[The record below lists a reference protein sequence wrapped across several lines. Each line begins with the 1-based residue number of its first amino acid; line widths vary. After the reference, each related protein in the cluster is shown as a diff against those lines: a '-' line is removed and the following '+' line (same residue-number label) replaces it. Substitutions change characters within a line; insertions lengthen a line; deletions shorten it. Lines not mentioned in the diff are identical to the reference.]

1 MSTNGRSLP
10 ISYRYL
16 LLSMRS
22 AGGAVPD
29 GLSRLL
35 ELLRKME
42 QKGQGFDGIYLN
54 HNPWAEP
61 PEAVVE
67 SGMTAV
73 LTYFDALYSAPF
85 SVRRNSV
92 KVVLVGQEGAGKT
105 R

>member
-1 MSTNGRSLP
+1 MS
-10 ISYRYL
+10 YL
-16 LLSMRS
+16 YSPLSMRS

-35 ELLRKME
+35 ELLRKVE
-42 QKGQGFDGIYLN
+42 EKEDGVVNLN
-54 HNPWAEP
+54 RNPWAEP
-61 PEAVVE
+61 PEAVVK

-73 LTYFDALYSAPF
+73 LAYFDDIYSAPC

>member
-1 MSTNGRSLP
+1 MS
-10 ISYRYL
+10 YL
-16 LLSMRS
+16 YSPLSMRS

-35 ELLRKME
+35 ELLRKVE
-42 QKGQGFDGIYLN
+42 EKEDGVVDLN
-54 HNPWAEP
+54 RNPWAEP
-61 PEAVVE
+61 PEAVVK

-73 LTYFDALYSAPF
+73 LAYFDDLYSAPC
-85 SVRRNSV
+85 SARRNSV

>member
-1 MSTNGRSLP
+1 MS
-10 ISYRYL
+10 YL
-16 LLSMRS
+16 YSPLSMRS

-35 ELLRKME
+35 ELLRKVE
-42 QKGQGFDGIYLN
+42 EKEDGVVNLN
-54 HNPWAEP
+54 RNPWAEP
-61 PEAVVE
+61 PEAVVK

-73 LTYFDALYSAPF
+73 LAYFDDIYSAPC
-85 SVRRNSV
+85 SARRNSV

>member
-1 MSTNGRSLP
+1 
-10 ISYRYL
+10 
-16 LLSMRS
+16 MRS

-42 QKGQGFDGIYLN
+42 RRYHAMELN
-54 HNPWAEP
+54 PNPWAEP
-61 PEAVVE
+61 PEAVVK

-73 LTYFDALYSAPF
+73 LAYFDDLYSAPC
-85 SVRRNSV
+85 SARRNSV

>member
-1 MSTNGRSLP
+1 M
-10 ISYRYL
+10 SYRYS

-35 ELLRKME
+35 ELLRKVE
-42 QKGQGFDGIYLN
+42 EKEDGVVNLN
-54 HNPWAEP
+54 RNPWAEP
-61 PEAVVE
+61 PEAVVK

-73 LTYFDALYSAPF
+73 LTYFDDLYSAPC

>member
-1 MSTNGRSLP
+1 
-10 ISYRYL
+10 
-16 LLSMRS
+16 MRS
-22 AGGAVPD
+22 ADSAVPD

-42 QKGQGFDGIYLN
+42 QKRHLPFSGFLN
-54 HNPWAEP
+54 PNPWAEP
-61 PEAVVE
+61 PEAVVK

-73 LTYFDALYSAPF
+73 LAYFDALYSAPF

>member
-1 MSTNGRSLP
+1 MS
-10 ISYRYL
+10 YL
-16 LLSMRS
+16 YSPLSMRS

-35 ELLRKME
+35 ELLRKVE
-42 QKGQGFDGIYLN
+42 EKEDGVVSLN
-54 HNPWAEP
+54 RNPWAEP
-61 PEAVVE
+61 PEAVVK

-73 LTYFDALYSAPF
+73 LTYFDDLYSAPC

>member
-1 MSTNGRSLP
+1 
-10 ISYRYL
+10 
-16 LLSMRS
+16 MRS

-42 QKGQGFDGIYLN
+42 RTRYHAMELN
-54 HNPWAEP
+54 PNPWAEP

-67 SGMTAV
+67 HGMTAV
-73 LTYFDALYSAPF
+73 LTYFDDLYSAPC

>member
-1 MSTNGRSLP
+1 MS
-10 ISYRYL
+10 YL
-16 LLSMRS
+16 YSPLSMRS

-35 ELLRKME
+35 ELLRKVE
-42 QKGQGFDGIYLN
+42 EKEDGVVNLN
-54 HNPWAEP
+54 RNPWAEP
-61 PEAVVE
+61 PEAVVK

-73 LTYFDALYSAPF
+73 LAYFDDLYSAPC
-85 SVRRNSV
+85 SARRNSV

>member
-1 MSTNGRSLP
+1 M
-10 ISYRYL
+10 SYRYS

-35 ELLRKME
+35 ELLRMVE
-42 QKGQGFDGIYLN
+42 RTRNHALELN
-54 HNPWAEP
+54 PNPWAEP
-61 PEAVVE
+61 PEAVVK

-73 LTYFDALYSAPF
+73 LAYFDDLYSAPC
-85 SVRRNSV
+85 SARRNSV

>member
-1 MSTNGRSLP
+1 M
-10 ISYRYL
+10 SYRYL

-35 ELLRKME
+35 ELLRKVE
-42 QKGQGFDGIYLN
+42 EKEDGVVNLN
-54 HNPWAEP
+54 RNPWAEP
-61 PEAVVE
+61 PEAVVK

-73 LTYFDALYSAPF
+73 LTYFDDLYSAPC

>member
-1 MSTNGRSLP
+1 M
-10 ISYRYL
+10 SYRYS

-35 ELLRKME
+35 ELLRKVE
-42 QKGQGFDGIYLN
+42 EKEDGVVNLN
-54 HNPWAEP
+54 RNPWAEP
-61 PEAVVE
+61 PEAVVK

-73 LTYFDALYSAPF
+73 LAYFDDIYSAPC
-85 SVRRNSV
+85 SARRNSV

>member
-1 MSTNGRSLP
+1 M
-10 ISYRYL
+10 SYRYS

-35 ELLRKME
+35 ELLRKVE
-42 QKGQGFDGIYLN
+42 EKKDGFFHLN
-54 HNPWAEP
+54 RNPWAEP
-61 PEAVVE
+61 PEAVVM

-73 LTYFDALYSAPF
+73 LTYFDALYSAPC

>member
-1 MSTNGRSLP
+1 MS
-10 ISYRYL
+10 YL
-16 LLSMRS
+16 YSPLSMRS

-35 ELLRKME
+35 GVVEEKE
-42 QKGQGFDGIYLN
+42 DGVVNLN
-54 HNPWAEP
+54 RNPWAEP
-61 PEAVVE
+61 PEAVVK

-73 LTYFDALYSAPF
+73 LTYFDDLYSAPC

>member
-1 MSTNGRSLP
+1 MS
-10 ISYRYL
+10 YL
-16 LLSMRS
+16 YSPLSMRS

-42 QKGQGFDGIYLN
+42 EERNARIGLN
-54 HNPWAEP
+54 PNPWAEP
-61 PEAVVE
+61 PEAVVK

-73 LTYFDALYSAPF
+73 LAYFDDLYSAPC
-85 SVRRNSV
+85 STRRNSV

>member
-1 MSTNGRSLP
+1 MS
-10 ISYRYL
+10 YL
-16 LLSMRS
+16 YSPLSMRS
-22 AGGAVPD
+22 ADSAVPD

-42 QKGQGFDGIYLN
+42 QKEQGSIGLILN
-54 HNPWAEP
+54 RNPWAEP
-61 PEAVVE
+61 PEAVVK

-73 LTYFDALYSAPF
+73 LTYFDDLYSAPC
-85 SVRRNSV
+85 SARRNSV

>member
-1 MSTNGRSLP
+1 MS
-10 ISYRYL
+10 YL
-16 LLSMRS
+16 YSPLSMRS

-35 ELLRKME
+35 ELLRKVE
-42 QKGQGFDGIYLN
+42 EKEDGVVNLN
-54 HNPWAEP
+54 RNPWAEP
-61 PEAVVE
+61 PEAVVK

-73 LTYFDALYSAPF
+73 LAYFDDLYSAPC
-85 SVRRNSV
+85 STRRNSV

>member
-1 MSTNGRSLP
+1 MS
-10 ISYRYL
+10 YL
-16 LLSMRS
+16 YSPLSMRS

-35 ELLRKME
+35 ELLRKVE
-42 QKGQGFDGIYLN
+42 GKVNGILDLN
-54 HNPWAEP
+54 RNPWAEP
-61 PEAVVE
+61 PEAVVK

-73 LTYFDALYSAPF
+73 LTYFDDLYSAPC

>member
-1 MSTNGRSLP
+1 
-10 ISYRYL
+10 
-16 LLSMRS
+16 MRS
-22 AGGAVPD
+22 ADSAVPD

-35 ELLRKME
+35 ELLRKIE
-42 QKGQGFDGIYLN
+42 RKSFNGIFLDR
-54 HNPWAEP
+54 NPWAEP
-61 PEAVVE
+61 PGAVVK

>member
-1 MSTNGRSLP
+1 
-10 ISYRYL
+10 
-16 LLSMRS
+16 MRS
-22 AGGAVPD
+22 AGVAVPD

-35 ELLRKME
+35 EILCE
-42 QKGQGFDGIYLN
+42 AEKGEPDKVPNYKLCLN
-54 HNPWAEP
+54 PNPWAEP

-67 SGMTAV
+67 HGMTAV
-73 LTYFDALYSAPF
+73 LTYFDDLYSAPC

>member
-1 MSTNGRSLP
+1 
-10 ISYRYL
+10 
-16 LLSMRS
+16 MRS

-35 ELLRKME
+35 ELLRKVE
-42 QKGQGFDGIYLN
+42 EKEDDFVNLN
-54 HNPWAEP
+54 RNPWAEP
-61 PEAVVE
+61 PEAVVK

-73 LTYFDALYSAPF
+73 LAYFDDLYSAPC
-85 SVRRNSV
+85 SARRNSV